1 MQPTWY
7 LSSLGFYQI
16 EILVFYYARDWA
28 SLVAQMVKNLPAMQE
43 TRPPSLG
50 WEDPLEKE
58 MATHLPASILAWR
71 IPGTEVGVVS
81 YSLWGRRVGLTHT
94 CTHTQD
100 LFRISLDSPGLFH
113 R

>member
-1 MQPTWY
+1 
-7 LSSLGFYQI
+7 
-16 EILVFYYARDWA
+16 
-28 SLVAQMVKNLPAMQE
+28 MVKNLPAMQE

-50 WEDPLEKE
+50 WEDPLEKK

-94 CTHTQD
+94 CTHTHRIYLGSQWIPQD
-100 LFRISLDSPGLFH
+100 FSTGRFFIGVTFLVNIS
-113 R
+113 RQM